1 MNEEG
6 QIYNMLTDAV
16 HIVANEVN
24 KDESFNSLTELK
36 STRTVEDEYKEA
48 ELIAIAER
56 WLNFKGIE
64 TRDIYEHNLKQSW
77 KILLDFGKYLEELH
91 NVE

>member
-1 MNEEG
+1 
-6 QIYNMLTDAV
+6 MLTDV
-16 HIVANEVN
+16 VRIVANEVN

-36 STRTVEDEYKEA
+36 STRTVEEEYREA

-56 WLNFKGIE
+56 WLNFKCIE
-64 TRDIYEHNLKQSW
+64 TRDIYEHNLKQRW